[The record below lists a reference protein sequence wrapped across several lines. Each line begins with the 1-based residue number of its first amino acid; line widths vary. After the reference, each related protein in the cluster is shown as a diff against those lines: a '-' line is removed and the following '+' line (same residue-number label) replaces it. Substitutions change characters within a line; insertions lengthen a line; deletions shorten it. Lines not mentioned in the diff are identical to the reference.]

1 MKKIVFLILIFA
13 YCVSYA
19 KINKNFNTAIEYGIV
34 SDKKDIATQFVYQL
48 ENNSSIQQ
56 KPQNG
61 TKAKTNGTKA
71 KTNGT
76 KAKGNGNDAKATGN
90 EAKANGNDAKA
101 TGNEAKANGN
111 DAKATG
117 NKVKTNGNDAKATG
131 NKVKTNGNDAKA
143 TGNKVKAKKNKANA
157 NGKDA
162 KATENKAAQKDTI
175 ENQYQNN
182 TNEVRRQS
190 SDTAE
195 LKILGQKV
203 TQLEKQIDKQ
213 QSQSAD
219 NKDNRYK
226 IDKIYYGLPYL
237 ISIIVI
243 GILFIYLFK
252 KKNRKNTTENSIDI
266 DKVKEI
272 VNKALLESNKEYDKR
287 FSDLEKNIQN
297 PKDVIKSQKDE
308 SNSYIKNNVNNIK
321 KEEQTSKILPNKKM
335 YASWSQKFKL
345 LCSQNE
351 IGNSMQFELIQIKNN
366 EVHFRLIDGKI
377 ISRKQD
383 FDDEVCEI
391 EGSDDKKG
399 FETIQ
404 EGIAQ
409 STDDSSRWKVIQK
422 TIIKYK

>member
-308 SNSYIKNNVNNIK
+308 SNSYIKNNRRTK
-321 KEEQTSKILPNKKM
+321 KEEENDI
-335 YASWSQKFKL
+335 
-345 LCSQNE
+345 
-351 IGNSMQFELIQIKNN
+351 
-366 EVHFRLIDGKI
+366 
-377 ISRKQD
+377 
-383 FDDEVCEI
+383 
-391 EGSDDKKG
+391 
-399 FETIQ
+399 
-404 EGIAQ
+404 
-409 STDDSSRWKVIQK
+409 
-422 TIIKYK
+422 